1 MTEKSCISNKILTEF
16 DNCIF
21 NCLNSVRFLEKANR
35 RIYYTIAGVIGS
47 FLYFKQNG
55 LFDVPLNDFRMRNH
69 TEELMM
75 SQLQFLDNSMIAA
88 SIRFFYK
95 YSIDSD
101 ITKSLEPVSQYIAHL
116 DIPDEQYGV
125 LFDHA
130 LDRITSKA
138 SKCEGIHP
146 QPKEL
151 GELANAIIGGNA
163 KSVFDPFAGFSNF
176 ATSIEGIENF
186 EGVEIN
192 HVAHSI
198 SILRIALYGLD
209 KKVSIERNDVSV
221 YNIKKYDTIVTFQPL
236 RMKMDI
242 APSRI
247 FPEHTQLFSDVFAW
261 RIFED
266 CTEYDGM
273 EVSFVVPSTLFESSA
288 SAVEGRKDLLNKG
301 FLHAVILLPKGL
313 LKGTNIAI
321 ACVILKKHRNP
332 DEPVIMVDASEFFSK
347 HDRLNILDVK
357 KVIDAYHNE
366 TKGVSC
372 MVNNSDFDASCTWI
386 PTRYIE
392 MDEQDECPEGYT
404 KRTIGEIASINAF
417 SNFRENGQTGYM
429 VSISNLS
436 DDWYNCQIDKSKL
449 TKDVVTSGYYK
460 LVHNAVLVSSVQN
473 LKPSLIQASEE
484 EPVFIKRNIIALI
497 PNPDIMPEYLC
508 MSLAKLKVGFYGV
521 AAPSVSI
528 TRLREEKVALP
539 DYETQVSAYNEARGA
554 ALMAKAREMG
564 FQEFFEQ
571 KMNEYVN
578 EIRSRKHDMM
588 PHLRQLSSACDNI
601 DYYLSN
607 KDSLSQDDF
616 MNGMKEEVFNQK
628 NAIDSLT
635 TILKIFSREDK
646 FGSPEV
652 VNIDEFLMNHYF
664 DGPNYLIDHDTDY
677 KSLREY
683 GFDIPDEP
691 ENPPYYSIVDGKF
704 VFEKGPEKDYVEGAN
719 VFIAKDDLQRLF
731 DNIINNAVKHGFTDP
746 NRGDYNITIDLSVVP
761 NPEDPKI
768 GMFQIDVTNNGNPL
782 PKGLDKVRYGLKG
795 EKAGVTAGT
804 GEGGYIVKSIVE
816 HYKGD
821 YDIFS
826 NKYEDSETTTVRVLL
841 PIHTADE

>member
-1 MTEKSCISNKILTEF
+1 M
-16 DNCIF
+16 
-21 NCLNSVRFLEKANR
+21 
-35 RIYYTIAGVIGS
+35 
-47 FLYFKQNG
+47 
-55 LFDVPLNDFRMRNH
+55 
-69 TEELMM
+69 
-75 SQLQFLDNSMIAA
+75 
-88 SIRFFYK
+88 
-95 YSIDSD
+95 
-101 ITKSLEPVSQYIAHL
+101 
-116 DIPDEQYGV
+116 
-125 LFDHA
+125 FDHA

-138 SKCEGIHP
+138 RKYEGIHP

-186 EGVEIN
+186 EGVEID

-221 YNIKKYDTIVTFQPL
+221 YNIKKYDTIVTFPPL

-386 PTRYIE
+386 PTHYIE

-449 TKDVVTSGYYK
+449 TKDVVGFI
-460 LVHNAVLVSSVQN
+460 N
-473 LKPSLIQASEE
+473 LYEHFNDEDALNKAFSCWEYIKKNLI
-484 EPVFIKRNIIALI
+484 
-497 PNPDIMPEYLC
+497 
-508 MSLAKLKVGFYGV
+508 
-521 AAPSVSI
+521 
-528 TRLREEKVALP
+528 
-539 DYETQVSAYNEARGA
+539 DYENGEW
-554 ALMAKAREMG
+554 
-564 FQEFFEQ
+564 FW
-571 KMNEYVN
+571 
-578 EIRSRKHDMM
+578 SRD
-588 PHLRQLSSACDNI
+588 
-601 DYYLSN
+601 
-607 KDSLSQDDF
+607 KDGNLNTTDD
-616 MNGMKEEVFNQK
+616 
-628 NAIDSLT
+628 
-635 TILKIFSREDK
+635 
-646 FGSPEV
+646 
-652 VNIDEFLMNHYF
+652 
-664 DGPNYLIDHDTDY
+664 
-677 KSLREY
+677 
-683 GFDIPDEP
+683 
-691 ENPPYYSIVDGKF
+691 
-704 VFEKGPEKDYVEGAN
+704 
-719 VFIAKDDLQRLF
+719 
-731 DNIINNAVKHGFTDP
+731 
-746 NRGDYNITIDLSVVP
+746 
-761 NPEDPKI
+761 
-768 GMFQIDVTNNGNPL
+768 
-782 PKGLDKVRYGLKG
+782 
-795 EKAGVTAGT
+795 KAGFWKCPYHNGRMCL
-804 GEGGYIVKSIVE
+804 EIIE
-816 HYKGD
+816 R
-821 YDIFS
+821 F
-826 NKYEDSETTTVRVLL
+826 
-841 PIHTADE
+841 

>member
-21 NCLNSVRFLEKANR
+21 NCLNSVRFLEKANDL
-35 RIYYTIAGVIGS
+35 INLTIAGVIGS

-138 SKCEGIHP
+138 RKYEGIHS

-186 EGVEIN
+186 EGVEID

-332 DEPVIMVDASEFFSK
+332 YEPVIMVDASEFFSK

-664 DGPNYLIDHDTDY
+664 VGPNYQIDHDTDY

-691 ENPPYYSIVDGKF
+691 ENPPYSIVDGKI
-704 VFEKGPEKDYVEGAN
+704 VIEKGPEKDYVEGAN

-746 NRGDYNITIDLSVVP
+746 NRGDYNITTDLSVVP